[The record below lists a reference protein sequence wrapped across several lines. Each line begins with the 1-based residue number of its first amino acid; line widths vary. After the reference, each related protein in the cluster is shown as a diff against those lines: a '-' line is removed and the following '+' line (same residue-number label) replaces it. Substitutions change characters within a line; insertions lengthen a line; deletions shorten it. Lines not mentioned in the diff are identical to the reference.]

1 MPERRIRAMLQQDLN
16 SVIAA
21 VEEAAHAAIRDA
33 EAGDYEGAA
42 RRLEEVA
49 KAIRPVSE
57 SLASPDADGA

>member
-1 MPERRIRAMLQQDLN
+1 MLYQDLN

-21 VEEAAHAAIRDA
+21 VEEAAHEAIRDA

-49 KAIRPVSE
+49 QAIRP
-57 SLASPDADGA
+57 LAGTAGGSDTDGA

>member
-1 MPERRIRAMLQQDLN
+1 MLQQDLN

-21 VEEAAHAAIRDA
+21 VEEAAHTAIRDA

-57 SLASPDADGA
+57 SLASPEPDGA